1 MNKFHIKKIS
11 EIDKNKLF
19 KFYQD
24 SFDYHNNNTDIL
36 NWRYRFGYKNFEPL
50 VMEVDDDICGHA
62 GLIANDFKIKDKIKT
77 GIWFTDFYMKEKY
90 RSLGYG
96 KLLTQAWMKI
106 CPIQVTI
113 CNDIS
118 LKIFKKMDWSYNN
131 KFLKKIKIP
140 NLLNLIPTSRQSH
153 ISNINT
159 DNLMDLKLEEVN
171 NQIISKISNK
181 SEQSLSQKLFGIVR
195 DENWFKWRVLN
206 CPYKKNI
213 FIFSY
218 REIDIITEVKIK
230 KNFKILNI
238 IYVSKPIKENLTSIF
253 SSFIKINKINLVSY
267 ISKNN
272 EFLNIN
278 YPLSR
283 KLNFAFNAEDPTVKT
298 LINENFNDLQFIDS
312 DINFI

>member
-1 MNKFHIKKIS
+1 M
-11 EIDKNKLF
+11 
-19 KFYQD
+19 
-24 SFDYHNNNTDIL
+24 T
-36 NWRYRFGYKNFEPL
+36 
-50 VMEVDDDICGHA
+50 ICGHA

-77 GIWFTDFYMKEKY
+77 GIWFTDFYMREKY

-195 DENWFKWRVLN
+195 DENWFKWRVLK

-253 SSFIKINKINLVSY
+253 SNFIKINKINLVSY

-283 KLNFAFNAEDPTVKT
+283 KLNFAFYAEDPAVKN